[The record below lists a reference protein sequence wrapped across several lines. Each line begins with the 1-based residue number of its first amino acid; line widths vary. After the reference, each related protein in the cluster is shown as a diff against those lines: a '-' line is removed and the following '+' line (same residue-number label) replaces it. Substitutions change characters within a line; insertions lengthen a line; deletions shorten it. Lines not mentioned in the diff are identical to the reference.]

1 MTDLL
6 RPLPRD
12 PHRFVPTLTE
22 VVPPGLDAPLESAAA
37 IPRAPIVPV
46 PVSPFVPFVPTL
58 TEVVLPDPPV
68 SPVEPP
74 AARQPAITEELLAD
88 IVDAA
93 LRRSEAALNQR
104 LPEALAV
111 ILHEQA
117 LAMSEHLRREI
128 RAVVKECVSATLTD
142 MLPDPHQ
149 KPVGP
154 RDNAIK

>member
-22 VVPPGLDAPLESAAA
+22 VIPPGPDDALDAVTATPPPPV
-37 IPRAPIVPV
+37 IPV

-58 TEVVLPDPPV
+58 TEVVLPDPPA
-68 SPVEPP
+68 SPIEPP
-74 AARQPAITEELLAD
+74 AAPQPAITEELLAD

-128 RAVVKECVSATLTD
+128 RTVVKECVTATLAD
-142 MLPDPHQ
+142 RLPELHQ

-154 RDNAIK
+154 RDNAIE